1 MRNVGK
7 AKKAKPSGFRRMR
20 DFKSKA
26 RKERTQKAMRR
37 RSEVAKARGVISGV
51 VWTGAI
57 FAVIMAI
64 FAGNMIPIKN
74 PQRFGYYET
83 KTYTYYGETYTE
95 QVYHEKDPNDFN
107 WEIFFLAFFVCFV
120 PVVTSS
126 WAALAA
132 VDCAA
137 GVSRD
142 DEGDRML
149 FEDDQKEKERRAKM
163 EQSRKL
169 TIEEELQKE
178 EEKKATNALLDE
190 LTKDDGEEDK
200 DEKA

>member
-64 FAGNMIPIKN
+64 FAGNMIPIKQ
-74 PQRFGYYET
+74 PERFDYYET

-95 QVYHEKDPNDFN
+95 KVRREKDPNDFN

-190 LTKDDGEEDK
+190 LTKDDSEENK

>member
-37 RSEVAKARGVISGV
+37 RSEFAKARGVISGV

-64 FAGNMIPIKN
+64 FAGNMIPIKQ
-74 PQRFGYYET
+74 PERFDYYET

-95 QVYHEKDPNDFN
+95 KVRREKDPNDFN

-163 EQSRKL
+163 EQSKKL
-169 TIEEELQKE
+169 TIEEELRKE

>member
-74 PQRFGYYET
+74 PQ
-83 KTYTYYGETYTE
+83 
-95 QVYHEKDPNDFN
+95 
-107 WEIFFLAFFVCFV
+107 
-120 PVVTSS
+120 
-126 WAALAA
+126 
-132 VDCAA
+132 
-137 GVSRD
+137 
-142 DEGDRML
+142 
-149 FEDDQKEKERRAKM
+149 
-163 EQSRKL
+163 
-169 TIEEELQKE
+169 
-178 EEKKATNALLDE
+178 
-190 LTKDDGEEDK
+190 
-200 DEKA
+200 